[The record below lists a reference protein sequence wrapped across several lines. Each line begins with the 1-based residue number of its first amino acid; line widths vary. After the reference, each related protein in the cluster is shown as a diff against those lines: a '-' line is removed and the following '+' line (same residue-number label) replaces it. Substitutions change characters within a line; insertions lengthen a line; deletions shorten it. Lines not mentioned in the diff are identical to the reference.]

1 MQASGSS
8 RQDQELH
15 SAATSDEDALL
26 AGPSLASL
34 ASGLWGS
41 RLHRPLPTTQ
51 PQNPGESGSTSSR
64 SRNRSRHCR
73 RNDSDDD
80 DKHDHHDHAEA
91 ASDMLC
97 GLMKA
102 VVDNCNAWHLLGYR
116 GWASN
121 RENTWDCALPHN
133 REVLTPAYYMMY
145 HLVYRPSVVEAL
157 IHESQQ
163 QSHPSHKSRAEE
175 PHKLIE
181 EQFLELTDP
190 VKPQSDIRAPN
201 RSWVGTSFVA
211 APQPAER
218 AHRPRPAAQCCLQ
231 A

>member
-1 MQASGSS
+1 
-8 RQDQELH
+8 
-15 SAATSDEDALL
+15 
-26 AGPSLASL
+26 
-34 ASGLWGS
+34 
-41 RLHRPLPTTQ
+41 
-51 PQNPGESGSTSSR
+51 
-64 SRNRSRHCR
+64 
-73 RNDSDDD
+73 
-80 DKHDHHDHAEA
+80 
-91 ASDMLC
+91 
-97 GLMKA
+97 MKA

-121 RENTWDCALPHN
+121 RENTWDCALSRN
-133 REVLTPAYYMMY
+133 REVLTAYYMTY

-175 PHKLIE
+175 RSMDIQRLSLQPHKLIE
-181 EQFLELTDP
+181 EQFSELTDP